1 MTILNAT
8 TCATDL
14 HDTMANSLLTGQ
26 GYTIR
31 HIETWHRD
39 DHSDNIIVWDNPA
52 ITEADLAY

>member
-1 MTILNAT
+1 MTHLSAT

-14 HDTMANSLLTGQ
+14 GNAVVNKQLLDQ

-39 DHSDNIIVWDNPA
+39 GQDDSIIVWDTPA
-52 ITEADLAY
+52 LDEADLPY